1 MLRANVD
8 DIIKNSPYSE
18 PIGGFLFG
26 FSSTFIGAGSF
37 IIFLLVLYDYYRFN
51 KNSFAAHVCK
61 WIIDEKEFVLP
72 LYFRSKSVNDN
83 VEVTVKPDLTDFIVP
98 PLNMEQVGF
107 PISPPLS
114 SGLKR
119 RTVSSNNFG
128 ATAHLPT
135 PTRILTPFTNEV
147 KDISYTQL

>member
-18 PIGGFLFG
+18 PFGGFLFG
-26 FSSTFIGAGSF
+26 FSSTFIGVGSF

-51 KNSFAAHVCK
+51 KNSFAVRVCNF
-61 WIIDEKEFVLP
+61 IAAENEFVLP
-72 LYFRSKSVNDN
+72 LYFKNKSVNDD
-83 VEVTVKPDLTDFIVP
+83 VEITMKPDLTDFIVP

-107 PISPPLS
+107 PMSPPLS

-128 ATAHLPT
+128 TT
-135 PTRILTPFTNEV
+135 PTRILTPFANEV
-147 KDISYTQL
+147 KDTSHTQP

>member
-18 PIGGFLFG
+18 PVGGFLFG
-26 FSSTFIGAGSF
+26 FSSTFIGFGGF

-51 KNSFAAHVCK
+51 KNSVAVRVCNC
-61 WIIDEKEFVLP
+61 IVGENEFVLP
-72 LYFRSKSVNDN
+72 LYFRKNNIKDDA
-83 VEVTVKPDLTDFIVP
+83 EITVKPELSDFIIP
-98 PLNMEQVGF
+98 PLNVESVGF
-107 PISPPLS
+107 PLSPLS

-128 ATAHLPT
+128 TT
-135 PTRILTPFTNEV
+135 PTRIINPFANEA
-147 KDISYTQL
+147 KDISNTQL